1 MGVGRDKDE
10 QLNRY
15 RQELKDWLDERK
27 GEVANW
33 QLDAFLTALDG
44 ELIRERLSRMI
55 IVLEEFDR
63 L

>member
-44 ELIRERLSRMI
+44 EQIRERLSRMI